1 MRRRAVKQI
10 AALAAL
16 AIMVFAYTGCNNSGG
31 EIGGKVYFETNLPNP
46 IPAAGVTVT
55 VSGFID
61 NTQYIFSRTSNAEG
75 EYRVTG
81 IDPAGQYGIIADFST
96 ATNIPEDFD
105 PVGGEVGDNYT
116 EPIGT
121 GYQLQYGP
129 VDIKVGSHPTF
140 IEDLDFSLISF

>member
-1 MRRRAVKQI
+1 M
-10 AALAAL
+10 
-16 AIMVFAYTGCNNSGG
+16 
-31 EIGGKVYFETNLPNP
+31 YFETSQPDP
-46 IPAAGVTVT
+46 IPAERVTVT
-55 VSGFID
+55 VSGYID
-61 NTQYIFSRTSNAEG
+61 NTQYSFSSPSNAKG

-96 ATNIPEDFD
+96 ADNTPEDFE

-129 VDIKVGSHPTF
+129 VDIKVGSQPTF
-140 IEDLDFSLISF
+140 IEDLDFSLISSF

>member
-1 MRRRAVKQI
+1 MKVI
-10 AALAAL
+10 ASVFALAV
-16 AIMVFAYTGCNNSGG
+16 MVFVYTGCNNSGG
-31 EIGGKVYFETNLPNP
+31 EIGGKVYFETSRPDP
-46 IPAAGVTVT
+46 IPAERVTVT
-55 VSGFID
+55 VSGYID
-61 NTQYIFSRTSNAEG
+61 NTQYSFSGTSNAEG
-75 EYRVTG
+75 KYRVTG

-129 VDIKVGSHPTF
+129 VDIKVGSQPTF
-140 IEDLDFSLISF
+140 IEDLDFSLISFF

>member
-1 MRRRAVKQI
+1 MKVI
-10 AALAAL
+10 ASVIALV
-16 AIMVFAYTGCNNSGG
+16 IMVFAHTGCNNSGG
-31 EIGGKVYFETNLPNP
+31 EIGGKVYFETNQPDP
-46 IPAAGVTVT
+46 IPAADVTVT
-55 VSGFID
+55 VSGYID
-61 NTQYIFSRTSNAEG
+61 NTQYSFSSPSNAKG

-140 IEDLDFSLISF
+140 IEDLDFSLFSLL

>member
-1 MRRRAVKQI
+1 MKVI
-10 AALAAL
+10 ASVIALVF
-16 AIMVFAYTGCNNSGG
+16 MVFAYTGCNNGG
-31 EIGGKVYFETNLPNP
+31 GHIEGKVYFETSLPDP

-55 VSGFID
+55 VSAYID
-61 NTQYIFSRTSNAEG
+61 NTQYSFSGTSNAAG
-75 EYRVTG
+75 KYRVTD
-81 IDPAGQYGIIADFST
+81 IEPAGQYGIIADFET
-96 ATNIPEDFD
+96 ADNIPEDFD